1 MLSGTATDRLAEYF
15 TLKTPVWHSYRLRCK
30 LIGNSSVSKVSLP
43 SDRALVPD
51 YTPMDGG
58 PVKGQEFSS
67 VQDGIKALG
76 KPMIC
81 APARLSE
88 VSPTLPFKQFQCLSD
103 WLWPFSSFQ
112 GLDRRELHLSTP
124 LFSRRSIVWCPYLW
138 IRKLTYLRV
147 KQTISL
153 TRLNFTAISRY
164 GLHHRGLHL
173 CPTSPFSPC
182 LSCASLHLKQEQPKL
197 HSAREGNNW

>member
-1 MLSGTATDRLAEYF
+1 MNTATGKLPERHRLDANPNLQEHFSIMLSGTATDRLAEYF

-51 YTPMDGG
+51 YTPIDGG
-58 PVKGQEFSS
+58 PVKGQEFCS

-103 WLWPFSSFQ
+103 
-112 GLDRRELHLSTP
+112 
-124 LFSRRSIVWCPYLW
+124 
-138 IRKLTYLRV
+138 
-147 KQTISL
+147 
-153 TRLNFTAISRY
+153 
-164 GLHHRGLHL
+164 
-173 CPTSPFSPC
+173 
-182 LSCASLHLKQEQPKL
+182 
-197 HSAREGNNW
+197 